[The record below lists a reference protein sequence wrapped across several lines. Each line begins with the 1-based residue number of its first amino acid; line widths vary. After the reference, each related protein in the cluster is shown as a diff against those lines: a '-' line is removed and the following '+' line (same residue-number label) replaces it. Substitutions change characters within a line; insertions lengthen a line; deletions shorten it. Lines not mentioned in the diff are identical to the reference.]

1 MDEKYCIIC
10 KRCGLTTVDD
20 VNRNYCP
27 CCKKKGLLTTK
38 YSKPLKID
46 TTSPNLY
53 RYRDWLPIH
62 SEFPGLSSMSGCY
75 RSENLAHALGLEN
88 LWILFSGY
96 WPEKGAFLESGSFKE
111 FEAIGVLSRV
121 TERTG
126 KVMILSSAGNTGLSA
141 IFISRKLGIPAI
153 VIVPESAC
161 PDFHTTMK
169 SHDTPVFLI
178 SLKQS
183 SYRDCMSFVSK
194 LDQQLPEI
202 IAEGGVYNIARRD
215 FLGVPILHAAS
226 TMKEIP
232 DHYFQAVG
240 SGTGAIAAWE
250 ASIRLSGLNDFT
262 HKHMRLHLAQN
273 KPFIP
278 IAKAWKS
285 RQRDYKF
292 RADHTSQ
299 QQAEQVLSHVL
310 TNPDPAYSVKGG
322 VFDALSATHG
332 NTYGVDNNEIIN
344 AKFIFET
351 LEGIDIQY
359 PSAVCV
365 AALKQAVKKGNVSPD
380 DSILLHITGGGQ
392 QYLKKHKKLYLYR
405 PSLTV
410 EKTEINIAARE
421 ISCFLKRI
429 NSGLYQRN

>member
-20 VNRNYCP
+20 VNQNYCP
-27 CCKKKGLLTTK
+27 RCKEKGLLHTA

-46 TTSPNLY
+46 ITSPNLY

-75 RSENLAHALGLEN
+75 RSEKLAHALGLEN

-111 FEAIGVLSRV
+111 FEAIGVLSRL
-121 TERTG
+121 TDRTD
-126 KVMILSSAGNTGLSA
+126 KVMILSSAGNTGLST
-141 IFISRKLGIPAI
+141 IFISQKLGIPAI
-153 VIVPESAC
+153 VVAPESAC
-161 PDFHTTMK
+161 SNFYTTIK

-183 SYRDCMSFVSK
+183 FYNDCITFVSK
-194 LDQQLPEI
+194 LDQQLPGI
-202 IAEGGVYNIARRD
+202 MSEGGVYNIARRD
-215 FLGVPILHAAS
+215 FLGLPVLHAAS

-250 ASIRLSGLNDFT
+250 ASIRMARLKGFT
-262 HKHMRLHLAQN
+262 RKHMCLHLAQN
-273 KPFIP
+273 NPFTP
-278 IAKAWKS
+278 IVNAWKN
-285 RQRDYKF
+285 RRRDYKF
-292 RADHTSQ
+292 KTDPASLK
-299 QQAEQVLSHVL
+299 QAGQILSSVLS
-310 TNPDPAYSVKGG
+310 NPDPPYSVRGG
-322 VFDALSATHG
+322 VFDTLSTTNGH
-332 NTYGVDNNEIIN
+332 TYGVDNDEIIN

-359 PSAVCV
+359 PSAACV
-365 AALKQAVKKGNVSPD
+365 AALKQAVKKGNVSPE

-392 QYLKKHKKLYLYR
+392 RHLKKQKTLYQYK

-410 EKTEINIAARE
+410 EKTEIDIAAQE

-429 NSGLYQRN
+429 NNGLYQRN